1 MAIYMR
7 PTTANTAPAQ
17 TTYSIRPTFKDKFR
31 PSEVRSAVKEFI
43 DRTLQD
49 IKYDHSQAS
58 SLSKSLSEQ
67 IRDQLRTTQHPRYKL
82 MVQVVLGDKK
92 GQAVRVGTRC
102 RWDADTDSLASYTY
116 TNDTLF
122 CVVVVFACYLY

>member
-1 MAIYMR
+1 MR
-7 PTTANTAPAQ
+7 PATAVSVQ
-17 TTYSIRPTFKDKFR
+17 DTYSVRPAFKDKFR
-31 PSEVRSAVKEFI
+31 PSEVRSQLKEFL

-49 IKYDHSQAS
+49 IKYDHAQAS
-58 SLSKSLSEQ
+58 ALSKSLSEQ
-67 IRDQLRTTQHPRYKL
+67 IRDQLRASQHPRYKL

-116 TNDTLF
+116 TNETLF